1 MSKPLPPN
9 VLALIPPLVQV
20 AQPQKIIVFGSQ
32 ANGTATPTS
41 DIDFLVIMNHA
52 PLSSFEASFKV
63 LKGLRPYCRALGAYG
78 QAVDL
83 IIYSEEEVEWRYKGY
98 DPIVRSALNEG
109 IIAYERP

>member
-1 MSKPLPPN
+1 MAKPLPPN
-9 VLALIPPLVQV
+9 VQALIAPLVRI

-52 PLSSFEASFKV
+52 PLSSFEASLQV
-63 LKGLRPYCRALGAYG
+63 LKGLRPYRRGVAI
-78 QAVDL
+78 DL
-83 IIYSEEEVEWRYKGY
+83 MVYSEEETDFRYQGY
-98 DPIVRSALNEG
+98 DPIVRSALDEG